1 MLNTSFDD
9 EVLITLRRIVRAID
23 LHSKKLVQRHGIT
36 GPQALILKNVVQAE
50 SVCVGELAKRVSLSQ
65 ATVTDIL
72 DRLEKRGLVQR
83 TRSSTDKRKVLV
95 QTTAQARRVLRDAPP
110 LLQETF
116 MQQFKKL
123 NDWEQTLILSSLQ
136 RVAWMMDAR
145 ELDAAPVLSAGP
157 LSPSATDNGWPE
169 DTTPAKP

>member
-1 MLNTSFDD
+1 MADTSFDD

-23 LHSKKLVQRHGIT
+23 LHSRQLVQRHGIT
-36 GPQALILKNVVQAE
+36 GPQTLILKSVLQAK

-72 DRLEKRGLVQR
+72 DRLEKRGLIR
-83 TRSSTDKRKVLV
+83 RSRCSTDKRKVLV
-95 QTTAQARRVLRDAPP
+95 RTTAQARQVLRDSPP

-136 RVAWMMDAR
+136 RVAWMMDAK

-157 LSPSATDNGWPE
+157 LTPPASDNNWPD
-169 DTTPAKP
+169 DTSRAKP